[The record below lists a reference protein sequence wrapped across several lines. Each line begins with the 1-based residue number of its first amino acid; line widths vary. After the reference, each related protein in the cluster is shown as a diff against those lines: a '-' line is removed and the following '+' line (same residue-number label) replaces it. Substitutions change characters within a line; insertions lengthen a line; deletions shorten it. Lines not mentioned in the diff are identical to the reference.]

1 MKHRSSKAVRLWL
14 RTRLWYG
21 RYKKNLH
28 NEYDD
33 KEEESYFLNGLYG
46 ESTIASAFYFSS
58 TPEGV
63 EYWGKKEERFLR
75 WYYYQGKEIFRCK
88 WFSIQIKW

>member
-1 MKHRSSKAVRLWL
+1 MRRHRSESAIRFWL
-14 RTRLWYG
+14 ITRIWYMN
-21 RYKKNLH
+21 YKYNLH
-28 NEYDD
+28 QEYDD
-33 KEEESYFLNGLYG
+33 YDKEMQFLNGLYG
-46 ESTIASAFYFSS
+46 EQTISSAFCYRD

-88 WFSIQIKW
+88 WFTIQI